1 MEGTRL
7 SNPYK
12 GEACPNPFRAPPS
25 RFLVEAQ
32 KLFSVPKD
40 FRGRAGALVFE
51 KAGVCY
57 ALYALKPTK
66 ELPSDYRCLSEGIL
80 WPAITLDT
88 IADAQLFDASGN
100 EHSFRAFLTERLN
113 AYTAKDAFSG
123 GKKLAWRKG
132 VMLYAMKEA
141 LSSPAVTLLNA
152 FNRERTTERLVSLG
166 EWQVGVCDAYDIRF
180 DSTFY
185 SPLSSG
191 KELVNF
197 LLKGHALAPLE
208 EEPIREIPI
217 LFEDKDLLI
226 ASKPPRL
233 PSIPAAGEKRDCL
246 TELSRDYGTL
256 FDVHRLDM
264 ATSGVIVY
272 ARNRATQRA
281 MQELFRTHT
290 AKKEYV
296 ALLAGDV
303 KERSGVI
310 RLPLGVNRLDR
321 PRQCVL
327 PVGEGGKPAET
338 YFEVLEKS
346 TLQTAET
353 QTLVRL
359 VPITGRTHQLRVHC
373 AHKLGLKIPIFC
385 DTLYSPMGLFGEAV
399 DKRLHLHAE
408 KLSFRHPTT
417 GNVVEVV
424 ASRSF

>member
-1 MEGTRL
+1 MQGTQL

-12 GEACPNPFRAPPS
+12 GEVCPNPFRAPPS

-32 KLFSVPKD
+32 KLFLAPKD

-51 KAGVCY
+51 KDGVCY
-57 ALYALKPTK
+57 ALYALKPAK
-66 ELPSDYRCLSEGIL
+66 ELPSDYRNLSEAVL
-80 WPAITLDT
+80 WPAIALDT
-88 IADAQLFDASGN
+88 ITDAPLFDASGN
-100 EHSFRAFLTERLN
+100 EHSFRAFLTKRLN
-113 AYTAKDAFSG
+113 AYAAKDAFSG

-141 LSSPAVTLLNA
+141 LSSPSVSLLNA
-152 FNRERTTERLVSLG
+152 FNRERTTERLLSLG
-166 EWQVGVCDAYDIRF
+166 EWQVSVCDAFDIRF
-180 DSTFY
+180 DSSFY
-185 SPLSSG
+185 SPLSSS

-197 LLKGHALAPLE
+197 LLKGHVIAPLE
-208 EEPIREIPI
+208 EEPIGEIPI

-233 PSIPAAGEKRDCL
+233 PSIPAAGEKRDSL
-246 TELSRDYGTL
+246 TELTKDYGPL

-290 AKKEYV
+290 AKKEYI

-346 TLQTAET
+346 TLQTAEI

-359 VPITGRTHQLRVHC
+359 IPITGRTHQLRVHC

-385 DTLYSPMGLFGEAV
+385 DTLYSPMGLFGEAPN
-399 DKRLHLHAE
+399 KRLHLHAE
-408 KLSFRHPTT
+408 KLTFVHPIT
-417 GNVVEVV
+417 GNAVEVV
-424 ASRSF
+424 APNLF